1 LTSELPDDFIFFI
14 DRSLGKN
21 AVASRLRAVGV
32 SVQIHD
38 DHFPPDAQDSTW
50 LTSVGQRG
58 WLVLTKHKRI
68 QHRVIEQAAVAA
80 ASVRLFALSGGNL
93 TGDEMG
99 AVFARAHRR
108 IISIAQANRPPFIAR
123 VYKDG
128 SVVVVMNRRKLLR
141 EHR

>member
-1 LTSELPDDFIFFI
+1 MTSEPPDDFTFFI

-21 AVASRLRAVGV
+21 AVASRLRAVGA

-38 DHFPPDAQDSTW
+38 DHFAADAPDSTW

-58 WLVLTKHKRI
+58 WLVLTKDKRI
-68 QHRVIEQAAVAA
+68 QHRVIEQAAVTE
-80 ASVRLFALSGGNL
+80 ASVCLFALSGGNL

-108 IISIAQANRPPFIAR
+108 IIDVAQANRPPFIAR
-123 VYKDG
+123 VYKNG
-128 SVVVVMNRRKLLR
+128 AVVVVMNRKKLLQR
-141 EHR
+141 NR